1 MIAEII
7 NKQLMSNIFERCLL
21 GEPGKRGESL
31 KFILE
36 KQVMSM
42 WTVVNYFRI
51 LSNVGFWC

>member
-1 MIAEII
+1 VVPRRIRWVGHVAMIAEII

-42 WTVVNYFRI
+42 
-51 LSNVGFWC
+51 